1 MVHLNSGRRMFFF
14 NICSLIKHQ
23 SVLKIESM
31 FKPSYIRKR
40 SVIVDRECIQ
50 KVQIYYTFTYH
61 VYTSLLSLLFPTPL
75 IDGVAIFSQIFLS
88 LFEPFDTSCAQN
100 YNRKFITQC
109 KKRIGYERHWDSRL
123 ITPCKKR
130 TGYERHWNYLN
141 NVKSYACK
149 ISKNIFSFAKPILC
163 QLT

>member
-50 KVQIYYTFTYH
+50 KVQLYYTFTYH
-61 VYTSLLSLLFPTPL
+61 VFTSLLSLLFSTSL
-75 IDGVAIFSQIFLS
+75 IDGAAIFSQMF
-88 LFEPFDTSCAQN
+88 
-100 YNRKFITQC
+100 TQC
-109 KKRIGYERHWDSRL
+109 KKRIGYERHWHSRL

-130 TGYERHWNYLN
+130 TGYERHWNYL
-141 NVKSYACK
+141 KQRKTYFDEK
-149 ISKNIFSFAKPILC
+149 G
-163 QLT
+163 

>member
-1 MVHLNSGRRMFFF
+1 
-14 NICSLIKHQ
+14 
-23 SVLKIESM
+23 M

-50 KVQIYYTFTYH
+50 KVQLYYTFTYH

-88 LFEPFDTSCAQN
+88 LFEPFYTSCAQN

-141 NVKSYACK
+141 
-149 ISKNIFSFAKPILC
+149 IFSIVLYQKVKGQQNLRIYYHVDICISNIVVSFTIPKIKIN
-163 QLT
+163 QKF